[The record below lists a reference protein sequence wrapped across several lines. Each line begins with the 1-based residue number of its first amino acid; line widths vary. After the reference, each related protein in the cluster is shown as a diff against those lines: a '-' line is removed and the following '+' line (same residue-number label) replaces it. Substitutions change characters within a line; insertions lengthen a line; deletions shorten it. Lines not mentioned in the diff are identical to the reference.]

1 MYFLALTIETYYLY
15 PMISK
20 REISQIVADQ
30 RALTFK
36 NSDLPRLKSTNTD
49 REIEVISGI
58 RRCGKSTLL
67 HEIRSKNIERDYYF
81 NFDDERLV
89 KFNVEDFQILH
100 EVFIEM
106 FGKQTTFY
114 FDEIQNIEGWER
126 FVRRLHDYNNKI
138 YITGSNASMLSR
150 ELGTHLTGRY
160 YQTEIYPF
168 SFREFLLFRKHF
180 IPGKPD
186 LNTEEKI
193 KLHSAFIEF
202 FNMGGFPFYL
212 KSNSSQY
219 LKSLYESII
228 YRDVLVRNGLK
239 NDKEVLEL
247 VHYLASNTSKL
258 VSYNGLTKIIGV
270 KNATTIKSYLD
281 FIQNTY
287 LLFTVSKYDRS
298 LKKQLQNPKKTYFID
313 LGLIREIGFHH
324 SEDKGRLLEN
334 LVFIELK
341 RRGKEIFYHNQK
353 HECDFVVKEKNRI
366 VEAIQVSWSIH
377 NDTTRNRELQGM
389 LDALRTYHLKEGL
402 MLTNDE
408 EDTIIENG
416 FTIHIQPAWKWL
428 LNL

>member
-1 MYFLALTIETYYLY
+1 
-15 PMISK
+15 MISK
-20 REISQIVADQ
+20 SEISQIIADQ
-30 RALTFK
+30 RDLSFK
-36 NSDLPRLKSTNTD
+36 TNDLPRLKSTNTD

-67 HEIRSKNIERDYYF
+67 HEIRTTNRERDYYF

-89 KFNVEDFQILH
+89 KFTVDDFQLLF
-100 EVFIEM
+100 EVFIEL
-106 FGKQTTFY
+106 FGKQETYY
-114 FDEIQNIEGWER
+114 FDEIQNIKGWER
-126 FVRRLHDYNNKI
+126 FVRRLHDYNNKV
-138 YITGSNASMLSR
+138 YITGSNASMLSC

-160 YQTEIYPF
+160 YQTELFPF
-168 SFREFLLFRKHF
+168 SFREFLLFRKQSV
-180 IPGKPD
+180 PDKPN

-193 KLHSAFIEF
+193 KLHSSFIKY
-202 FNMGGFPFYL
+202 FNVGGFPFYIQ
-212 KSNSSQY
+212 SSSTQY

-270 KNATTIKSYLD
+270 KNASTIKSYLD

-287 LLFTVSKYDRS
+287 LLFTISKYDRS

-324 SEDKGRLLEN
+324 SEDNGRLLEN

-341 RRGKEIFYHNQK
+341 RRSKKVFYHNQK
-353 HECDFVVKEKNRI
+353 HECDFVIREKNRI
-366 VEAIQVSWSIH
+366 VEAIQVSWSVH
-377 NDTTRNRELQGM
+377 NDATRKREFQGL
-389 LDALRTYHLKEGL
+389 LDALKTYDLTEGL
-402 MLTNDE
+402 ILTNDE
-408 EDTIIENG
+408 EDTIKENG
-416 FTIHIQPAWKWL
+416 YKIHIKPTWKWL
-428 LNL
+428 LDL